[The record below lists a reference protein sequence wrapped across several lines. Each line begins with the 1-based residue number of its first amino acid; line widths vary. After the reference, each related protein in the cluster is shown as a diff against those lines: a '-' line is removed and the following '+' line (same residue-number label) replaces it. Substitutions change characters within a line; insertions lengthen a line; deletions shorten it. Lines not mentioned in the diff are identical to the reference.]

1 MNKKI
6 LLFLVPLALTIFSCK
21 KLIELKETDFID
33 ESIAL
38 STVPK
43 CEQGIIGAYAGFG
56 TEMSIRLNGVFSD
69 ELKPGDFYASTST
82 HEWQYT
88 SNDISIRDN
97 YTATTSYYTIVDRVN
112 RVLRALPDATAVGAN
127 DEALRNRIKGE
138 ALFLRAY
145 CHFELYRYYCANYT
159 PTGLAMPYMEEP
171 SLEPKPRI
179 EMAPFFEKL
188 EADLNEAKNL
198 LPTSLAD
205 INRATRLAAVGLH
218 ARVALYKKEWANAIT
233 HSTEYINALPLAT
246 GSDFLGIW
254 TDANAREQAF
264 KLRRTSSSR
273 VGSWYRGLFTKTAPH
288 PVTGKV
294 DTVAP
299 ASISWVPSEKQYK
312 AFDSANDIR
321 YQAYVINEPLLK
333 KSAGKPY
340 KIVHKYAGSGYT
352 SNNEN
357 VADIKLIRTAEMYLI
372 RAEAR
377 AESGTFTGA
386 NSAESDINAL
396 RAARITGHTDE
407 IFASKDAAITA
418 IVLERFKELAFE
430 GHRFWDLKRRELAI
444 ERWTEDAPTPAGL
457 TLPKNNFRF
466 ILPIPQSE
474 ILANVL
480 MEQNPG
486 YEN

>member
-6 LLFLVPLALTIFSCK
+6 LLFLVPLALTVFSCK

-33 ESIAL
+33 EAKAL

-43 CEQGIIGAYAGFG
+43 CEQGVIGAYAGFG
-56 TEMSIRLNGVFSD
+56 TEMAIRLNGVFSD

-97 YTATTSYYTIVDRVN
+97 YTATTAYYYIVDRVN
-112 RVLRALPDATAVGAN
+112 RVLRALPDAAAVGAN
-127 DEALRNRIKGE
+127 DEALRSKLKGE

-145 CHFELYRYYCANYT
+145 CHFELYRYYCANYD
-159 PTGLAMPYMEEP
+159 PSGLAMPYMETP
-171 SLEPKPRI
+171 DLAPHARI

-188 EADLNEAKNL
+188 EADLAEAKTL
-198 LPTSLAD
+198 LPNNLTD
-205 INRATRLAAVGLH
+205 IFRATRLAAVGLS

-233 HSTEYINALPLAT
+233 HSTEYINAIPLAT
-246 GSDFLGIW
+246 GADFLGIW
-254 TDANAREQAF
+254 TDANSREQAF
-264 KLRRTSSSR
+264 KLKRTNASR
-273 VGSWYRGLFTKTAPH
+273 VGNWYRGLFTKS
-288 PVTGKV
+288 GS

-299 ASISWVPSEKQYK
+299 AAISWIPSEKLYQAY
-312 AFDSANDIR
+312 DSANDIR
-321 YQAYVINEPLLK
+321 HGAYLRYEPLLK
-333 KSAGKPY
+333 KVAGKPF
-340 KIVHKYAGSGYT
+340 KIVHKYAGTGYT

-357 VADIKLIRTAEMYLI
+357 VADIKMMRTAEMYLI

-396 RAARITGHTDE
+396 RAARITGYVDE
-407 IFASKDAAITA
+407 VFASKDAAITA
-418 IVLERFKELAFE
+418 IVQERFKELAFE
-430 GHRFWDLKRRELAI
+430 GHRFWDLKRRELSI
-444 ERWTEDAPTPAGL
+444 DRWAQDAPTAAGL
-457 TLPKNNFRF
+457 TLSANNFRF

-474 ILANVL
+474 ILANTL